1 MNLNINRYYDCS
13 LKANILLLASKS
25 FIYSRDKS
33 QRIPSLIGYWAL
45 AALTVICFTV
55 MSAQE
60 TIAAKRVALLLAAEK
75 YQHLKPST
83 ITTSRMTELGQA
95 LSAKGFDVALLSNP
109 NNAAARAALREF
121 ANKAAAADFALV
133 VASGH
138 LATYRR
144 KAFYLPVN
152 SRVRRATDL
161 FSRGLLV
168 TSIADIARRAKTGAL
183 VVLSTVPDIP
193 STVAGVGVRPD
204 VADQI
209 PPNLV
214 TVFSTSSKIPV
225 TSVDRVSSQAAADL
239 VNAVKQPKL
248 TLATLIA
255 GASAG
260 GAGRV
265 YGATPALDLTKDKP
279 APAPEKSKEAK
290 QAEAATAAAAA
301 AKARAEEEKRK
312 ADELAKART
321 EAERKAKE
329 LAKARVEAERR
340 AEAKTESERRARE
353 LAERRL
359 RLAEE
364 RARQAE
370 LRAKRA
376 LENAKREQE
385 ERRRKAAALLNEK
398 AKQQPTTTRPPPSNL
413 QSLQVVESLLGRA
426 QRRTIQRKLQQMGL
440 YSGRLDG
447 VFGDQTRTGI
457 KAFQRRVG
465 AAETGYLT
473 PDQLQRLVTAR

>member
-25 FIYSRDKS
+25 FLYSRDKS
-33 QRIPSLIGYWAL
+33 QRIPSLIGYSAL
-45 AALTVICFTV
+45 VALTVICFTV
-55 MSAQE
+55 LSTQE

-95 LSAKGFDVALLSNP
+95 LSAKGFDVALLANP

-161 FSRGLLV
+161 FSRGLSV

-183 VVLSTVPDIP
+183 LMLATVPDIP

-214 TVFSTSSKIPV
+214 TVFSTSSKVPV
-225 TSVDRVSSQAAADL
+225 TSVDRVSAQAAADL
-239 VNAVKQPKL
+239 INAAKQPKL
-248 TLATLIA
+248 TLTTLINS
-255 GASAG
+255 ASAG

-265 YGATPALDLTKDKP
+265 YGATPTLDLSKDKP
-279 APAPEKSKEAK
+279 APAPEKSKAAK
-290 QAEAATAAAAA
+290 QAEAAAAA

-312 ADELAKART
+312 ADELTKARN
-321 EAERKAKE
+321 EAERQAKE
-329 LAKARVEAERR
+329 LAKARVEAERK

-376 LENAKREQE
+376 LDNAKREQE

-398 AKQQPTTTRPPPSNL
+398 AKQQSTATRPPPSNL

-426 QRRTIQRKLQQMGL
+426 QRRAIQRRLQQMGL

-465 AAETGYLT
+465 AVETGYLT
-473 PDQLQRLVTAR
+473 PDQLQQIVAKR